1 MEVIDYIKV
10 GHRNAISRKDL
21 RLLTGLGDR
30 KIRSDIQHL
39 RATLPIIN
47 SGAGYYIPNSEDP
60 IDKAEARRYLLTER
74 AKAKEINKGLDTV
87 KRFIDGI

>member
-1 MEVIDYIKV
+1 MEVIDCIKV
-10 GHRNAISRKDL
+10 GHHNAISRKDL
-21 RLLTGLGDR
+21 MLLTGFGDR

-47 SGAGYYIPNSEDP
+47 TGAGYYIPNSEDP

-74 AKAKEINKGLDTV
+74 FKAKEINKGLDTV

>member
-10 GHRNAISRKDL
+10 GHRNAVSRKDL
-21 RLLTGLGDR
+21 RLLTGFGDR
-30 KIRSDIQHL
+30 KVRSDIQRL

-47 SGAGYYIPNSEDP
+47 SGAGYYIPDSEDP
-60 IDKAEARRYLLTER
+60 IDKTEARRYLLTER

-87 KRFIDGI
+87 KRFIDEI